1 MRISPAQL
9 RLPTHRWQT
18 PFASM
23 VLHSEGAERTA
34 DYERAWGHKSV
45 QLPRADDDATPAS
58 PPTRRQRARRPH
70 SEARSLAIPQL
81 IQTCCLP
88 ASVLVPGFLFYS
100 GGRTL
105 PNYYSQLWPKC
116 STRSFYPSSCVIFP
130 CALGMLGPFLLP
142 SKCRAWAYMQY
153 RISCRRLFY
162 GFQPSG
168 RGLCKKAAH
177 NELLR

>member
-58 PPTRRQRARRPH
+58 PPSTFRSAFVGH
-70 SEARSLAIPQL
+70 SPTYSDVLHAS
-81 IQTCCLP
+81 
-88 ASVLVPGFLFYS
+88 SVLVVGFLS
-100 GGRTL
+100 IVGGEGENFAKLLQPTLAKVFDKIILSVFLRDFSLRTR
-105 PNYYSQLWPKC
+105 YV
-116 STRSFYPSSCVIFP
+116 RAFPS
-130 CALGMLGPFLLP
+130 A
-142 SKCRAWAYMQY
+142 
-153 RISCRRLFY
+153 
-162 GFQPSG
+162 
-168 RGLCKKAAH
+168 
-177 NELLR
+177 